1 MDLARRYKL
10 LGLKIHEFGLN
21 DTSTSQCCQKKRR
34 LPCRPIMLP
43 KAQHVPRMQP
53 HLSYKNHLCQSIH
66 PFLLL
71 YILPQPQVL
80 EIVVIH
86 WGPGNTSPP
95 TTNPYCQPLLFS
107 FLVLSFLLF
116 PRIPHIPPCPLI
128 ALRCFNTASLASK
141 NLSTQFCIHGS
152 SFLSKPLDEMLPVI
166 HFFQHKSVSSC
177 TATSKMSR

>member
-34 LPCRPIMLP
+34 LLRRPIMLP

-86 WGPGNTSPP
+86 WGPGNTFPP
-95 TTNPYCQPLLFS
+95 TTNPYCQPLLFFFCPFFPFIS
-107 FLVLSFLLF
+107 ENPSHSPLPSHRAQMLQHGFVGVQEPIHAVLYTRLF
-116 PRIPHIPPCPLI
+116 
-128 ALRCFNTASLASK
+128 
-141 NLSTQFCIHGS
+141 
-152 SFLSKPLDEMLPVI
+152 LPV
-166 HFFQHKSVSSC
+166 Q
-177 TATSKMSR
+177 AAR

>member
-1 MDLARRYKL
+1 
-10 LGLKIHEFGLN
+10 
-21 DTSTSQCCQKKRR
+21 
-34 LPCRPIMLP
+34 MLP
-43 KAQHVPRMQP
+43 EEEKTTMPSHYASQGPTRAE
-53 HLSYKNHLCQSIH
+53 NATTSIVQK
-66 PFLLL
+66 PSMLVYPSIFTFV
-71 YILPQPQVL
+71 YPTPT
-80 EIVVIH
+80 
-86 WGPGNTSPP
+86 TSPRNRSHTLGP
-95 TTNPYCQPLLFS
+95 RQHFSAYHQPLLFS